1 MTARGS
7 TLSFR
12 RSSYLHVGIKLFAV
26 LTSCSTPATVELYG
40 SDISSTSTFFS
51 LLMGRFGFE
60 KLGIFTDVRL
70 VSTRWSGMEE
80 VEVADEVTEFVVLA
94 ELRAESR
101 ELLEK

>member
-1 MTARGS
+1 
-7 TLSFR
+7 
-12 RSSYLHVGIKLFAV
+12 
-26 LTSCSTPATVELYG
+26 
-40 SDISSTSTFFS
+40 
-51 LLMGRFGFE
+51 MGRFGFE

-80 VEVADEVTEFVVLA
+80 VEVAALVRNNREGEVHVNVPDEVTEFVVLA